1 MAFLNR
7 LNRTIRTIENLAGG
21 VLEVNRTLNRDSGRV
36 EQPSDPI
43 QEQFRI
49 IGEYYY
55 GVYESGGEVAQ
66 EVVEACETIRRHT
79 ETAKRA
85 QMNSAA
91 DQGIEIACTK
101 CGAHNR
107 EGAAFCSSCGEKLS
121 AQQKTER
128 VCPACGNAVAQ
139 ERKFCGECG
148 HKMDESCE

>member
-7 LNRTIRTIENLAGG
+7 LNRTIRTIENLAGT
-21 VLEVNRTLNRDSGRV
+21 VMEANRTLNRDSGRV
-36 EQPSDPI
+36 EQSVDPV
-43 QEQFRI
+43 QEQLRI

-79 ETAKRA
+79 EAAKRA
-85 QMNSAA
+85 QMGSAA
-91 DQGIEIACTK
+91 GQSPEIVCAK

-107 EGAAFCSSCGEKLS
+107 EGAAFCCACGGKL
-121 AQQKTER
+121 AVQQEAR
-128 VCPACGNAVAQ
+128 ICPACGNAVAQ
-139 ERKFCGECG
+139 ERRFCGECG